1 MEKQHATVLRNYAKR
16 VVLPVLGLQ
25 GTYQE
30 DESVDEDPST
40 CKWALD
46 LGESLVHS
54 LYKKPKIDSDLV
66 EFNNEAAEM
75 EDEGSRDSENED
87 KLYSEDS
94 EGGEE
99 NWIGRRFTF
108 LTPLVPLVST
118 NLIFSIIIWAQRP
131 FYL

>member
-1 MEKQHATVLRNYAKR
+1 MEKQHATVLRNYAKC

-30 DESVDEDPST
+30 DESVDEDPTSAPST
-40 CKWALD
+40 CKRVLD

-87 KLYSEDS
+87 ELYSEDS

-99 NWIGRRFTF
+99 N
-108 LTPLVPLVST
+108 
-118 NLIFSIIIWAQRP
+118 
-131 FYL
+131 